1 MYEDVLGLKIFMEMT
16 VSWLQELR
24 QEMDRRGGVYV
35 CSSSQIAIVYSDKS
49 FLKLTGYIKH
59 SIDVR
64 SFDLNLTA
72 SPPPQTY
79 PDTHT
84 HTQPARNPSFPFP
97 NPTPNCLLARNF

>member
-1 MYEDVLGLKIFMEMT
+1 MREDVSKWENMYEDVLGLKIFMEMT

-64 SFDLNLTA
+64 SFDLKRILILIPIHNRLVTPH
-72 SPPPQTY
+72 SHSQTPPQTV
-79 PDTHT
+79 
-84 HTQPARNPSFPFP
+84 S
-97 NPTPNCLLARNF
+97 